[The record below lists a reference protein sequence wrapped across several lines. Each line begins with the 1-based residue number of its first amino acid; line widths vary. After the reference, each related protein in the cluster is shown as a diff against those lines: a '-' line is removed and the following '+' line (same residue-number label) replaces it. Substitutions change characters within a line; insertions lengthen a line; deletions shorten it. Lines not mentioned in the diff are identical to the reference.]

1 MKTLPLTLFK
11 QNIIRY
17 NICKLMER
25 QGGFFV
31 VQELFDKN
39 IFIYIML
46 GLLGGGVLLKL
57 LLQIIYSRLVKA
69 SDNMA
74 TSKNKLTKTMKKKFE
89 ACFKLKIGVNNVDI
103 FVDKYVFRQ
112 RFCGILLSTWE
123 NICGQ
128 LLVLCL
134 LVGSI
139 STIMGLIYE
148 CGKQQILSTFS
159 VGILS
164 SGLLIFLEGLVN
176 LSAKK
181 ELLRLNMKDYLEN
194 ILKVRLEQENE
205 APELIEEYKKEFLKE
220 EVGQALNSSSL
231 LAAASEKQQAKKS
244 KPSKFAKKQEKV
256 RAKRAKREESITA
269 KENKKEQ
276 AKAEARKR
284 KEDKQLAKVNKA
296 AEKIE
301 AKRKVKEEKERIKIA
316 TRQALEK
323 KKENEKAE
331 IERIRALAKEEEE
344 KRRSEKLKQE
354 EIKRMLLLEKQANK
368 KSKEKSKA
376 QENKEIL
383 LKEFTER
390 KHQETEVAEQMAE
403 QAEALE
409 DKTAAAIDYGMS
421 EDKKLQVKEIKE
433 SIPAKISPAVT
444 IKEVQPAK
452 VVEAKT
458 TEIHFAKPEKTAADR
473 KEETAPA
480 MKEMKPVKEKRIKAS
495 TPEEEKL
502 FEDILKEFLA

>member
-1 MKTLPLTLFK
+1 MENHPQTLFK

-17 NICKLMER
+17 NNCKLMER

-39 IFIYIML
+39 IFIYIMF
-46 GLLGGGVLLKL
+46 GLLGGGILLKL
-57 LLQIIYSRLVKA
+57 ILDIVYNRLVKA

-74 TSKNKLTKTMKKKFE
+74 TSNNKLTKTMKKKFE

-139 STIMGLIYE
+139 STTLGLIYE

-176 LSAKK
+176 LGIKK

-205 APELIEEYKKEFLKE
+205 SPELIEQYKQDYLKE
-220 EVGQALNSSSL
+220 EMGQAVNSATL
-231 LAAASEKQQAKKS
+231 LAAASEKQSVKKN
-244 KPSKFAKKQEKV
+244 KPSKFTKKQEKARV
-256 RAKRAKREESITA
+256 KRL
-269 KENKKEQ
+269 KKEEAIA
-276 AKAEARKR
+276 AKDSKKELVREKARK
-284 KEDKQLAKVNKA
+284 KVEDKKAAKNNKA
-296 AEKIE
+296 FEKMD
-301 AKRKVKEEKERIKIA
+301 AKRKIREEKERIKNE
-316 TRQALEK
+316 TKQAIQK
-323 KKENEKAE
+323 KKELEKAE
-331 IERIRALAKEEEE
+331 IERIKALAREEED
-344 KRRSEKLKQE
+344 KRRAEKNKQK
-354 EIKRMLLLEKQANK
+354 EIKRMLLLEKQGNK
-368 KSKEKSKA
+368 KSKLKSKA
-376 QENKEIL
+376 QEHKENL
-383 LKEFTER
+383 LKEVSDR
-390 KHQETEVAEQMAE
+390 RGYEVEEELAEQI
-403 QAEALE
+403 EALE
-409 DKTAAAIDYGMS
+409 DKTAAAI
-421 EDKKLQVKEIKE
+421 ETAAIEIE
-433 SIPAKISPAVT
+433 V
-444 IKEVQPAK
+444 KEVQPVK
-452 VVEAKT
+452 VVEAKVQ
-458 TEIHFAKPEKTAADR
+458 EIHFTRPNTATVYK
-473 KEETAPA
+473 KEEPVTVK
-480 MKEMKPVKEKRIKAS
+480 KETKPVVEKRVKAS
-495 TPEEEKL
+495 TPEEAKL

>member
-1 MKTLPLTLFK
+1 
-11 QNIIRY
+11 
-17 NICKLMER
+17 MER

-46 GLLGGGVLLKL
+46 GLLGGGILLKL
-57 LLQIIYSRLVKA
+57 LLDIIYSRLVKA
-69 SDNMA
+69 SDSMA

-128 LLVLCL
+128 ILVLCL
-134 LVGSI
+134 LIGSI

-159 VGILS
+159 VGILT

-176 LSAKK
+176 LGAKK

-205 APELIEEYKKEFLKE
+205 SPELIEEYKKEYLKE
-220 EVGQALNSSSL
+220 ELGQALNSSTL
-231 LAAASEKQQAKKS
+231 LAAASEKQTAKKS
-244 KPSKFAKKQEKV
+244 KPSKFIKKQEKAK
-256 RAKRAKREESITA
+256 AKRAKREDSISAKVDKKERA
-269 KENKKEQ
+269 KEEALKKIEDKKL
-276 AKAEARKR
+276 AKAN
-284 KEDKQLAKVNKA
+284 KV
-296 AEKIE
+296 AEKVE
-301 AKRKVKEEKERIKIA
+301 AKRKIKEEKDRVKAA

-331 IERIRALAKEEEE
+331 IERIRALAREEEE
-344 KRRSEKLKQE
+344 KRKADKLKDE
-354 EIKRMLLLEKQANK
+354 EIKKMLLLEKQAAK
-368 KSKEKSKA
+368 QAKQKSKA

-383 LKEFTER
+383 LKEFSER
-390 KHQETEVAEQMAE
+390 KNDIEIAEQLAE
-403 QAEALE
+403 QKDALDE
-409 DKTAAAIDYGMS
+409 KTAATIDMGIVV
-421 EDKKLQVKEIKE
+421 DKKLQTKEIKE
-433 SIPAKISPAVT
+433 DLHSKVSPVN
-444 IKEVQPAK
+444 IKEVQTAK
-452 VVEAKT
+452 VVEARPA
-458 TEIHFAKPEKTAADR
+458 EIHFARPEKATVDK
-473 KEETAPA
+473 KEEEIPVV
-480 MKEMKPVKEKRIKAS
+480 KEIKVNKEKRIKAS